1 MAKPINKHMK
11 TIALKYQTGLYG
23 LNQLAR
29 IYKVDKATIS
39 RYFKAN
45 NITIN
50 QHAKEAISALNR
62 GYMELK
68 NLIETENKSTLEV
81 NSTNK
86 GLDINNANM
95 ELVEE
100 VIEVVKKNNPEFARG
115 FQALSYLMI
124 ERASEILQGEKVT
137 SGDISNISKAVQNM
151 NDTLGVF
158 PKMPSIAQQIN
169 INNEKNKNK
178 EESPK
183 EIKIDIEF
191 K

>member
-1 MAKPINKHMK
+1 MK

-68 NLIETENKSTLEV
+68 NLIETENKSTLEG
-81 NSTNK
+81 NSNNK
-86 GLDINNANM
+86 SIDVANANM

-178 EESPK
+178 ENIQQD
-183 EIKIDIEF
+183 IKIDIEF

>member
-45 NITIN
+45 GIAIN

-68 NLIETENKSTLEV
+68 NLIETENKSTLEG
-81 NSTNK
+81 NSTSK
-86 GLDINNANM
+86 GLDITNANM

-169 INNEKNKNK
+169 INNEKQKNK
-178 EESPK
+178 ENTQQD
-183 EIKIDIEF
+183 IKIDIEF

>member
-29 IYKVDKATIS
+29 IYKVYKATIS

-68 NLIETENKSTLEV
+68 NLIETENKSTLDE
-81 NSTNK
+81 NSTSK
-86 GLDINNANM
+86 GLDVANANM

>member
-1 MAKPINKHMK
+1 MK
-11 TIALKYQTGLYG
+11 TITLKYQTGLYG

-45 NITIN
+45 GITIN
-50 QHAKEAISALNR
+50 QHAKEAINALNR

-68 NLIETENKSTLEV
+68 NLIETENKSTLEG
-81 NSTNK
+81 NSNNK
-86 GLDINNANM
+86 SIDVANANM

-169 INNEKNKNK
+169 INNEKQKNK
-178 EESPK
+178 ENTQQN
-183 EIKIDIEF
+183 IKIDIEF

>member
-45 NITIN
+45 GITIN

-68 NLIETENKSTLEV
+68 NLIETENKSTLEG

-86 GLDINNANM
+86 VLDVANANM

-178 EESPK
+178 ENIQQD
-183 EIKIDIEF
+183 IKIDIEF

>member
-68 NLIETENKSTLEV
+68 NLIETENKSTLEG
-81 NSTNK
+81 NSNNK
-86 GLDINNANM
+86 SIDVANANM

-169 INNEKNKNK
+169 INNEKQKNK
-178 EESPK
+178 ENTQQN
-183 EIKIDIEF
+183 IKIDIEF